1 VDPETLAAFRE
12 ELLPRRKAERVAK
25 HLARCT
31 QCAGLDAQLAD
42 LPALLADVPAPPM
55 PDALTTRIAAALAEE
70 AAARSAGVPA
80 GAAAAQ
86 AAADGDAAA
95 AQRGDAGDGAR
106 GRRTRRAARAP
117 APGRSRLALR
127 IATAAAVVVVI
138 VGGGFGVSRLLSGT
152 SSPTVASGSAPVPP
166 ATRIAPHNALQ
177 APSQSGGAKSG
188 NKDHSAASGSAGY
201 HVVTSGT
208 NYEPGRLGAQIK
220 AVLSQPG
227 RFARPRP
234 VKGTSSTLR
243 MAGLTSCLAHVVGT
257 QQPRLVDLAHY
268 DRRPATVI
276 VLPAGPNTL
285 RVLVAGPRCSATTT
299 DLLASTTLH
308 GVR

>member
-95 AQRGDAGDGAR
+95 AQPGDAANGAR

-117 APGRSRLALR
+117 GPGRTRLALR
-127 IATAAAVVVVI
+127 IATAAAAVVVI

-188 NKDHSAASGSAGY
+188 NKDHSASSGAAGY
-201 HVVTSGT
+201 HVAASGT
-208 NYEPGRLGAQIK
+208 NYLPGRLGAQVK
-220 AVLSQPG
+220 AVLSRPG
-227 RFARPRP
+227 RLPLP
-234 VKGTSSTLR
+234 KPNGSSSILR
-243 MAGLTSCLAHVVGT
+243 RTGLTSCVTHVTGT
-257 QQPRLVDLAHY
+257 QRPRLVDLAHY
-268 DRRPATVI
+268 DGRPATVI
-276 VLPAGPNTL
+276 VLPSGANTL
-285 RVLVAGPRCSATTT
+285 RVLVVGPRCSATMT
-299 DLLASTTLH
+299 DLLARTTLH

>member
-1 VDPETLAAFRE
+1 MDPETLAAFRE

-95 AQRGDAGDGAR
+95 AQPGDAANGAR

-117 APGRSRLALR
+117 GPGRTRLALR
-127 IATAAAVVVVI
+127 IATAAAAVVVI

-152 SSPTVASGSAPVPP
+152 SSPTVASGPAPVP
-166 ATRIAPHNALQ
+166 AKHTAPRNALQ
-177 APSQSGGAKSG
+177 APNLSGGAKSG

-208 NYEPGRLGAQIK
+208 NYEPGRLGAQVK

>member
-55 PDALTTRIAAALAEE
+55 PDALTARIAAALAEE

-95 AQRGDAGDGAR
+95 AQPGDAANGAR
-106 GRRTRRAARAP
+106 GRGTRRAARAP
-117 APGRSRLALR
+117 GPGRSRLALR
-127 IATAAAVVVVI
+127 IATVAAVVVVI
-138 VGGGFGVSRLLSGT
+138 VGGGFGVSRLFSGT
-152 SSPTVASGSAPVPP
+152 SAHTAASGSAPVP
-166 ATRIAPHNALQ
+166 ATHTAPRIALQ
-177 APSQSGGAKSG
+177 APNQSGGTKSG
-188 NKDHSAASGSAGY
+188 NKDHSAASGSTGY
-201 HVVTSGT
+201 HVAASGT
-208 NYEPGRLGAQIK
+208 NYEPGRLGAQVK
-220 AVLSQPG
+220 SVLSQPG
-227 RFARPRP
+227 RLPASP

-268 DRRPATVI
+268 DRRPAIVI

-285 RVLVAGPRCSATTT
+285 RVLVVGPRCSATTT